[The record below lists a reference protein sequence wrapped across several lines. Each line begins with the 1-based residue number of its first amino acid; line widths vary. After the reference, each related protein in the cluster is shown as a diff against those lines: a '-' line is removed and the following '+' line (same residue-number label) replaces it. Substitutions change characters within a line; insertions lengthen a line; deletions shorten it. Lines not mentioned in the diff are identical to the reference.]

1 MLTCY
6 LPRSKGMS
14 LCSPFDEYK
23 SYYEKIR
30 ALLSAIYE
38 LKRSGKSPS
47 SLKLRQDTSIYLTFL
62 LDMNR
67 AAHAKG
73 VSAREDLQ
81 MCKEAFNKQLLQLE
95 NLLYHSQHL
104 KKEIQSCLTLS
115 SMHEQI
121 EIVGEGELTDDSP
134 TGDPHELMKQRLNWE
149 LRTRQKL
156 AAQAKKLKEENAV
169 RLEDNSKK
177 GNMIAELSR
186 VVERLSAKAASNEN
200 DLGMHV
206 MHENT
211 ERVLARRLV
220 PPLYIL
226 FMETKSY
233 CGCKHLNAELKL
245 VDIRKLT
252 EEEEYLHPVQIF
264 LKLLSP
270 PNSVAIRF
278 AFDTYDETV
287 IATITELVPAP
298 EPPRD
303 RWMSKS
309 SLLSN
314 LVVSSLGQDRKSVF
328 ENLWVQCLAG
338 LSPDK
343 NILEPRR
350 EIAQTHTGPI
360 IDSLFKRVAS
370 RSSLAEQ
377 METISKLGVHSSA
390 RLTEWKQVSCE
401 ELKESLSRLSGGKAL
416 ESFSPRD
423 GHCYSGELQY
433 EQYKLCF
440 LAAVY
445 LEHPD
450 TPPLFLASL
459 SPPLSRAED
468 RQQEWRMEKEV
479 NCTEPDRSGDSD
491 TLLTRQ
497 IGLLA
502 QMFVSHSELYRL
514 HLKDIRI
521 QQYHNLSSN
530 NISQF
535 F

>member
-1 MLTCY
+1 
-6 LPRSKGMS
+6 MS

-23 SYYEKIR
+23 SYYDKIR
-30 ALLSAIYE
+30 GLLSDIYE
-38 LKRSGKSPS
+38 LKKPGKSPC

-73 VSAREDLQ
+73 VSARDDLQ
-81 MCKEAFNKQLLQLE
+81 ICKEAFNKQLLQLE

-121 EIVGEGELTDDSP
+121 KIVEESELTDDSP
-134 TGDPHELMKQRLNWE
+134 TSDPHELMKQRLNWE
-149 LRTRQKL
+149 LRTRQQL
-156 AAQAKKLKEENAV
+156 AAQAKKLKGETAV

-186 VVERLSAKAASNEN
+186 VVERLSTKAASNED

-206 MHENT
+206 MHEST
-211 ERVLARRLV
+211 ERVLAKRLV

-226 FMETKSY
+226 FVETKSY
-233 CGCKHLNAELKL
+233 FGCKQLSAELKL
-245 VDIRKLT
+245 VDIRKLA

-264 LKLLSP
+264 LKLHSP
-270 PNSVAIRF
+270 PNSVTIRF

-287 IATITELVPAP
+287 IATITELVPPP
-298 EPPRD
+298 EAPRD
-303 RWMSKS
+303 KWMSKS

-314 LVVSSLGQDRKSVF
+314 LVVSSLGLDGKSVF

-338 LSPDK
+338 LRPDK

-370 RSSLAEQ
+370 RNSLAEQ
-377 METISKLGVHSSA
+377 IETVSKSGLQSNAKLSD
-390 RLTEWKQVSCE
+390 WKQVSSE

-433 EQYKLCF
+433 EQYKLSF

-445 LEHPD
+445 FEHPD

-459 SPPLSRAED
+459 AAPLSRPED

-479 NCTEPDRSGDSD
+479 NCVEPERSRDRD
-491 TLLTRQ
+491 TLLSRQ

-514 HLKDIRI
+514 YLKDINI
-521 QQYHNLSSN
+521 QQYHTLPSNMLSN
-530 NISQF
+530 
-535 F
+535 

>member
-1 MLTCY
+1 
-6 LPRSKGMS
+6 MS
-14 LCSPFDEYK
+14 HCSPFDEYK
-23 SYYEKIR
+23 SYYDKLR
-30 ALLSAIYE
+30 TLLSDIYE
-38 LKRSGKSPS
+38 VKRSGKSPS
-47 SLKLRQDTSIYLTFL
+47 SNKLRQDTSIYLTFL

-67 AAHAKG
+67 AAHSKG
-73 VSAREDLQ
+73 VSAREELQ
-81 MCKEAFNKQLLQLE
+81 VCKEAFNKQLLQLE

-121 EIVGEGELTDDSP
+121 EIVAESELPTDSP
-134 TGDPHELMKQRLNWE
+134 HSDPHELMKQRLNWE
-149 LRTRQKL
+149 LRTRQQL
-156 AAQAKKLKEENAV
+156 ATQAKKLKEESAL
-169 RLEDNSKK
+169 RLEGNSKK

-186 VVERLSAKAASNEN
+186 IVERLSAKAASNES

-226 FMETKSY
+226 FVETKSY
-233 CGCKHLNAELKL
+233 CSCKQLNAELRL

-264 LKLLSP
+264 LALHCP
-270 PNSVAIRF
+270 PNSVTIRF

-287 IATITELVPAP
+287 IATITELVPAS
-298 EPPRD
+298 EAPRD

-314 LVVSSLGQDRKSVF
+314 LVVSGLGQDRKSGF

-370 RSSLAEQ
+370 RSCLAEQ
-377 METISKLGVHSSA
+377 VETASKSGVHSNA
-390 RLTEWKQVSCE
+390 KLTGWKLVSSE
-401 ELKESLSRLSGGKAL
+401 ELKEILSHMNSGKSL

-433 EQYKLCF
+433 EQHKLCF
-440 LAAVY
+440 IVAVFFEY
-445 LEHPD
+445 PD

-459 SPPLSRAED
+459 SPPLSRPED

-479 NCTEPDRSGDSD
+479 NCIEPDRSSDRD

-497 IGLLA
+497 IGVLA

-514 HLKDIRI
+514 QLKDIRI
-521 QQYHNLSSN
+521 QQYHSLPNPPSL
-530 NISQF
+530 ILSQF
-535 F
+535 L